1 MNLTRELMNTLTG
14 VFRMPSADMMAVRE
28 LEEAKRSLLQ
38 MQTAQDYAKRMC
50 EYHQDRCKRLTA
62 YIAKEH
68 V

>member
-1 MNLTRELMNTLTG
+1 MFRELITRLSNT
-14 VFRMPSADMMAVRE
+14 FRLPSADLMAVRE